1 MNMYDNNNLLREKK
15 EYEGNPVGLS
25 KDTALRMAEELDRH
39 LASLKVL
46 YHQYHKHHWLVEG
59 PQFRDLHLFL
69 EENYTQIH
77 TAFDDVAERI
87 TVMGISP
94 TCHPNDWTALSYV
107 THEPEGVYRIRT
119 MLENDMEA
127 EKHIAIELRKGIE
140 LAIEL
145 KDFASKAL
153 MERILLETED
163 RAHHIEHFL
172 GEDTL
177 AVGLTVKERD
187 LVS

>member
-1 MNMYDNNNLLREKK
+1 MIKNNNLLREKK
-15 EYEGNPVGLS
+15 EYDGNPVGLT
-25 KDTALRMAEELDRH
+25 KDVALEIAEHLDRH
-39 LASLKVL
+39 LAALQVL

-77 TAFDDVAERI
+77 EAFDEVAERI

-94 TCHPNDWTALSYV
+94 TCHPVEWTKLSYIE
-107 THEPEGVYRIRT
+107 HEPEGVYRIRT
-119 MLENDMEA
+119 MLENDMES
-127 EKHIAIELRKGIE
+127 EKTISIELRKSIKVALSLE
-140 LAIEL
+140 
-145 KDFASKAL
+145 DFASKKL
-153 MERILLETED
+153 MEEILADTED

-177 AVGLTVKERD
+177 AIGLTIREKEL
-187 LVS
+187 LVQE

>member
-1 MNMYDNNNLLREKK
+1 MTNDLNLLREQK

-25 KDTALRMAEELDRH
+25 KEVAMKIAEELDRH
-39 LASLKVL
+39 LAALQVL

-69 EENYTQIH
+69 EENYTDIH
-77 TAFDDVAERI
+77 EQFDALAERI
-87 TVMGISP
+87 TVLGISP
-94 TCHPNDWTALSYV
+94 TCHPNNWIELSYV
-107 THEPEGVYRIRT
+107 DHEPEGVYRIRA

-127 EKHIAIELRKGIE
+127 EKNIAIELRKGIKMTLNE
-140 LAIEL
+140 G
-145 KDFASKAL
+145 DFASKKL
-153 MERILLETED
+153 MEEILAKTEE

-177 AVGLTVKERD
+177 AVGLTVKENE
-187 LVS
+187 LIS